1 MSENVKYEFHQDC
14 KWGHC
19 FLKLQKHKLIVERKL
34 PASDTVST
42 KHTWMDETILSL
54 PEFVTSFAEAQISSE
69 LSEHFT
75 QVLSSYFK
83 NEFVKLYE
91 RNDNSL
97 LVTNDPNVLATSVN
111 NKLKKHESNF
121 MAFIQRKID
130 S

>member
-1 MSENVKYEFHQDC
+1 MTENAEYEFHQDC

-19 FLKLQKHKLIVERKL
+19 FLNLQKHKLIVERKL
-34 PASDTVST
+34 PASDTVSS
-42 KHTWMDETILSL
+42 KHNWMDETILSL

-75 QVLSSYFK
+75 RVLSSYFR

-97 LVTNDPNVLATSVN
+97 LVKNDPNVLATSVN
-111 NKLKKHESNF
+111 KKLKKHESNF